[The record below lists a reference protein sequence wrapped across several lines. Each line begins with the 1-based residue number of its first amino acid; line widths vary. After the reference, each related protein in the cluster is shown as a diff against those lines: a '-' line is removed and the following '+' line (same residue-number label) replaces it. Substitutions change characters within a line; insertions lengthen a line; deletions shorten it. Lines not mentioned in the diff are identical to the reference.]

1 MENSCFKKPILK
13 TPSWSNP
20 IKTISIPL
28 TICRVLIFSF
38 KKMLIKL
45 VANAKMKNV
54 EQIPKTKNNV
64 FVMVLRLLKT
74 NSPCSF
80 CSFLPASIPI

>member
-1 MENSCFKKPILK
+1 
-13 TPSWSNP
+13 
-20 IKTISIPL
+20 
-28 TICRVLIFSF
+28 
-38 KKMLIKL
+38 MLIKL

-64 FVMVLRLLKT
+64 FVMVLRLLKI